1 MWIFPVLKKINRTDF
16 LKLYGIMFNKEKG
29 KPVTTQFK
37 HNNKIRKYISIYLL
51 KHTLNLIYIYTKNQ
65 FSNFLEILRSTPY
78 NITNM
83 ARCWCD
89 KSNLPTV
96 LRSSKL
102 FTLGEDFPSLSVR
115 SFLEEEFRIRTL
127 ETLAD
132 AISTLN
138 P

>member
-1 MWIFPVLKKINRTDF
+1 MN
-16 LKLYGIMFNKEKG
+16 
-29 KPVTTQFK
+29 
-37 HNNKIRKYISIYLL
+37 
-51 KHTLNLIYIYTKNQ
+51 TKNQ
-65 FSNFLEILRSTPY
+65 FSIFLEILRSTPY

-83 ARCWCD
+83 ARFWCD

-102 FTLGEDFPSLSVR
+102 FILGEDFPSLSVR
-115 SFLEEEFRIRTL
+115 SFLEEEFRIRAL

>member
-37 HNNKIRKYISIYLL
+37 HNNKIIKYISIYLL
-51 KHTLNLIYIYTKNQ
+51 KHTLNLIYINTENQ

-83 ARCWCD
+83 ACCWCD

-102 FTLGEDFPSLSVR
+102 FILGEDFPSLSVR